1 MISDYVT
8 SKKMQLISP
17 RKRVLIPPI
26 GPRGRHTH
34 LREEGGGRGPNSDDR
49 TDTLVL

>member
-26 GPRGRHTH
+26 GGETLTCGRGA
-34 LREEGGGRGPNSDDR
+34 GAGGPNSDDG